1 MDELN
6 EFIEKLSQS
15 NQKLSRDIGYTVIIN
30 NINDISSL
38 DDCVNSY
45 IENDGILKEFLG
57 ITLDEKD
64 MLKIETISVE
74 KIKHSLS
81 KLSRS
86 TPRYQCESCGFS
98 SQKLLWL
105 CPSCKQWET
114 QRPFSNVQFDSILQ
128 RMPLISD

>member
-1 MDELN
+1 MN
-6 EFIEKLSQS
+6 EFIKKLSQS
-15 NQKLSRDIGYTVIIN
+15 NQKLSRDIGYTVIIH
-30 NINDISSL
+30 NISGISSL

-45 IENDGILKEFLG
+45 IENDSILKEFLD
-57 ITLDEKD
+57 ISHEKKD
-64 MLKIETISVE
+64 MLRIETISMD
-74 KIKHSLS
+74 KIKRSLS
-81 KLSRS
+81 KLARS

-128 RMPLISD
+128 RMPLISGLV